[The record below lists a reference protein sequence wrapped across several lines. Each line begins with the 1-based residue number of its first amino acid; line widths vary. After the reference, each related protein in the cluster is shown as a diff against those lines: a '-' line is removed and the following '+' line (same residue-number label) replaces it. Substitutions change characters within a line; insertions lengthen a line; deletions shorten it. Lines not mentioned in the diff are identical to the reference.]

1 MKKVRL
7 AIGAVGA
14 IGAAPA
20 LGLLPAGNAAAA
32 ALPTGNTAAA
42 ATHTPAS
49 TGKTVV
55 LHGKNAPDFTC
66 TDARKLSGYAN
77 GMYGA
82 YYSSGGYTACATSAS
97 IGIEKTG
104 LAERVRYWFEGI
116 QVGGTHYVTP
126 GYFLAGHTIFS
137 SDEIHSATSVCEALV
152 NEATLAVKYGPVC
165 E

>member
-20 LGLLPAGNAAAA
+20 LGLMMPAGNAAAA
-32 ALPTGNTAAA
+32 AA
-42 ATHTPAS
+42 HTPAS
-49 TGKTVV
+49 SGKTVV
-55 LHGKNAPDFTC
+55 LQDRNAPDFTC
-66 TDARKLSGYAN
+66 TDARKLSAYAH

-82 YYSSGGYTACATSAS
+82 YYSSGGYTACAQSAS

-116 QVGGTHYVTP
+116 LVGTHYVTP

-137 SDEIHSATSVCEALV
+137 SDNTHSATSVCEALV
-152 NEATLAVKYGPVC
+152 NEGTLAVEYGPVC